1 MSDQSYEMEDR
12 QSRFEL
18 KTLLDTSRLLI
29 ESHDF
34 EFVLS
39 NLLLITMGKL
49 MIPRGAILLF
59 IPETQTYTVTKC
71 KGKINLHQDQQIKAS
86 ELQNFQDILYLEKKH
101 TGKQDFPAILGDLG
115 FNILLNLKTSDQ
127 HLGFLCLGP
136 KFTGKVLS
144 KRERDFIESL
154 TIMSAVA
161 IANSRLF
168 NDLRQ
173 ANRQLDRK
181 VQELHTLFDIS
192 KEFNVTIDRN
202 QITRIFKFALMG
214 QMFVRTFFFALDQ
227 GGIQS
232 LMAQNG
238 LKNDFSPDDIKAL
251 FDLPSR
257 VIPVNGELEK
267 KLPFLQQNHIKLLV
281 PLQIQNQKIA
291 VIGVGQRIN
300 KEPYSESDYN
310 FLISFGNLAV
320 ISIQKSFLLEE
331 RIEKERLEKEL
342 KIARS
347 IQEGLLPSVIPAV
360 KGLEIAAR
368 NIPSQE
374 VGGDYYDLIQLANSN
389 VYIAIGDVTGKGIP
403 ASLIMANLQAVLH
416 ALAPLELSIEEK
428 TARINDI
435 IYKNTPPDKFVTFF
449 WGIVNTDER
458 TFTFVNAGH
467 NPPLLFRKSADRPIE
482 LTSGGLILGAM
493 PTLAPYQR
501 DILHLQQG
509 DVIVMY
515 TDGVSEARNNKDME
529 YEEAG
534 LIKCVSNII
543 DQPAEDIISGII
555 DDIQT
560 FSNNTISDDLT
571 LLVIKVH

>member
-1 MSDQSYEMEDR
+1 MSDQPTDMEDR

-39 NLLLITMGKL
+39 NLLLIIMGKL
-49 MIPRGAILLF
+49 MIPRGVILLYM
-59 IPETQTYTVTKC
+59 PETQTYNVTKC
-71 KGKINLHQDQQIKAS
+71 KGKIDLDLNQQIEDS
-86 ELQNFQDILYLEKKH
+86 DLQSYQDILYLEKKH
-101 TGKQDFPAILGDLG
+101 PDKQAFPSLLDKLGL
-115 FNILLNLKTSDQ
+115 NILINLKTSDQ

-136 KFTGKVLS
+136 KITGKALS

-168 NDLRQ
+168 NELRQ

-192 KEFNVTIDRN
+192 KEFNVTIDRS
-202 QITRIFKFALMG
+202 QISRIFKFALMG
-214 QMFVRTFFFALDQ
+214 QMFVRTFFFVMDQ
-227 GGIQS
+227 GGKQTV
-232 LMAQNG
+232 MAQNG
-238 LKNDFSPDDIKAL
+238 LKKDLSQKEIKAL
-251 FDLPSR
+251 FELPSR
-257 VIPVNGELEK
+257 VIPVNDELRQ
-267 KLPFLQQNHIKLLV
+267 KLPFLRQNDINLLI

-291 VIGVGQRIN
+291 VIGVARRIN
-300 KEPYSESDYN
+300 EEPYSESDYN

-320 ISIQKSFLLEE
+320 VSIQKSLLLEE

-347 IQEGLLPSVIPAV
+347 IQEGLLPSVIPTV
-360 KGLEIAAR
+360 DGLEIAAR

-374 VGGDYYDLIQLANSN
+374 VGGDYYDLISLTDSKA
-389 VYIAIGDVTGKGIP
+389 YIAIGDVTGKGIP
-403 ASLIMANLQAVLH
+403 ASLIMANIQAVLH

-449 WGIVNTDER
+449 WGIADANER

-467 NPPLLFRKSADRPIE
+467 NPPLLFRKSEDKPIE

-493 PTLAPYQR
+493 PTMAPYQR
-501 DILHLQQG
+501 DVLHLQPG

-515 TDGVSEARNNKDME
+515 TDGVSEARSAKDTE
-529 YEEAG
+529 YEETG
-534 LIKCVSNII
+534 LIKCISSIL
-543 DQPAEDIISGII
+543 DQPAENIISGII
-555 DDIQT
+555 EDVQN
-560 FSNNTISDDLT
+560 FSNNQISDDLT
-571 LLVIKVH
+571 LLVIKAH

>member
-1 MSDQSYEMEDR
+1 MSDQSMEIDDR

-18 KTLLDTSRLLI
+18 RTLLDTSRLLI

-49 MIPRGAILLF
+49 MIPRGAILLYH
-59 IPETQTYTVTKC
+59 PEIRSYEVTKC
-71 KGKINLHQDQQIKAS
+71 KGKIDLQANDFIPAS
-86 ELQNFQDILYLEKKH
+86 ELENYQSSFYLEKKQS
-101 TGKQDFPAILGDLG
+101 GGSDFPEFLCNMGFQIL
-115 FNILLNLKTSDQ
+115 INLKTSDQ

-136 KFTGKVLS
+136 KFNGKTLV

-168 NDLRQ
+168 SELKQ
-173 ANRQLDRK
+173 TNRQLDRK

-192 KEFNVTIDRN
+192 KEFNVTIDRS
-202 QITRIFKFALMG
+202 QISRIFKFALMG
-214 QMFVRTFFFALDQ
+214 QMFVRTFFFAMDHS
-227 GGIQS
+227 GTKS

-238 LKNDFSPDDIKAL
+238 LKHDLSPKDIDNL
-251 FDLPSR
+251 FHFPPHVLQ
-257 VIPVNGELEK
+257 VNSELEQK
-267 KLPFLQQNHIKLLV
+267 YPFLLTNHIKLLV
-281 PLQIQNQKIA
+281 PLQIQNQTIA
-291 VIGVGQRIN
+291 IIGVGQRIN
-300 KEPYSESDYN
+300 GEPYTESDYN

-320 ISIQKSFLLEE
+320 VSIQKSFLLEE

-347 IQEGLLPSVIPAV
+347 IQEGLLPSVIPTIENI
-360 KGLEIAAR
+360 EIAAK

-374 VGGDYYDLIQLANSN
+374 VGGDYYDLIPLSDSRVN
-389 VYIAIGDVTGKGIP
+389 IAIGDVTGKGIP

-416 ALAPLELSIEEK
+416 ALAPLDLSIEEK

-435 IYKNTPPDKFVTFF
+435 IYKNTPADKFVTFF
-449 WGIVNTDER
+449 WGTVDPVER
-458 TFTFVNAGH
+458 TFMFVNAGH
-467 NPPLLFRKSADRPIE
+467 NPPLLFRKAEDNPIE

-501 DILHLQQG
+501 DVVHLQPD

-515 TDGVSEARNNKDME
+515 TDGVSEARNKKDQE
-529 YEEAG
+529 YEDVG
-534 LIKCVSNII
+534 IINCVKKII
-543 DQPAEDIISGII
+543 GQPAETIIDGIIEDIIL
-555 DDIQT
+555 
-560 FSNNTISDDLT
+560 FSNNKIMDDLT